1 MPQLEERKRK
11 ILGLNAAKMYGID
24 PCEQREAID
33 GTRLGLSK
41 AAFDDEYGG
50 RRWVFNEPLGPTT
63 RREFLTMAR
72 ANIARNRP
80 G

>member
-1 MPQLEERKRK
+1 MLSFLPSFDTLFNTIGIAGMIA
-11 ILGLNAAKMYGID
+11 ILFAYFMQQAG
-24 PCEQREAID
+24 
-33 GTRLGLSK
+33 
-41 AAFDDEYGG
+41 
-50 RRWVFNEPLGPTT
+50 RWVFNEPLGPTT